1 MSEVMEREVQTPETT
16 APQQKKVLMI
26 GEGETRMAKP
36 SMLKMIKTML
46 TNKAVG
52 E

>member
-1 MSEVMEREVQTPETT
+1 M
-16 APQQKKVLMI
+16 L
-26 GEGETRMAKP
+26 GEGETHMDKP
-36 SMLKMIKTML
+36 SRLKMIKTML

>member
-1 MSEVMEREVQTPETT
+1 M
-16 APQQKKVLMI
+16 LI
-26 GEGETRMAKP
+26 GESNAHMGKP
-36 SMLKMIKTML
+36 SMLNMIKTML

>member
-1 MSEVMEREVQTPETT
+1 
-16 APQQKKVLMI
+16 MI
-26 GEGETRMAKP
+26 GETSGHMAKP
-36 SMLKMIKTML
+36 SLVGMIKTML